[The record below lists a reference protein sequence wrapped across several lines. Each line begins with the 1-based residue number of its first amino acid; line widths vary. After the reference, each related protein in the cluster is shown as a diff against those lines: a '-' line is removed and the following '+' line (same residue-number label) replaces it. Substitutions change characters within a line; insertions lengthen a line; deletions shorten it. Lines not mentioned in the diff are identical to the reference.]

1 MLKKQSA
8 GPITKRW
15 CSFKVCSTF
24 FYTTALIPI
33 LCHTP
38 ISPLIS
44 GHESKRVTNSG
55 RGPFETLHFSPWI
68 KDVKLTVWLFFFS
81 FFGQL
86 RLRVWS
92 WLAWWICCL
101 LDMMIQPCYY
111 HEWFQLKAR
120 LALSLY
126 GHRDRRE
133 LPMKKHKLMW
143 KGTGMAS
150 NQKHF

>member
-1 MLKKQSA
+1 MLQKQST

-24 FYTTALIPI
+24 FLHHCSYPYIMSHSYLTSYLWAWIQTCHKQWERTLWDLALFS
-33 LCHTP
+33 LD
-38 ISPLIS
+38 
-44 GHESKRVTNSG
+44 KRCKAYSVA
-55 RGPFETLHFSPWI
+55 I
-68 KDVKLTVWLFFFS
+68 FFS

-133 LPMKKHKLMW
+133 LPMRKHKLMW